1 MITDKGS
8 LVTNILAAPKQNPRG
23 RLSVTQMSIADCA
36 IFDLCIPVHDRER
49 ILCGKLA
56 RSIALRYNFERFAWF

>member
-1 MITDKGS
+1 
-8 LVTNILAAPKQNPRG
+8 
-23 RLSVTQMSIADCA
+23 MSIADCA